1 MRMRAKTLRRDQKG
15 QLRIIEALIAVLILL
30 SAFTVSTYLSSTYI
44 VTRKI
49 DLDKL
54 GQNVISCLDDTG
66 VILTLL
72 EEGELSHGELSRYLE
87 TLLPKEIYYN
97 ITLISSFT
105 NQTIT
110 TLSNFPPVEESYRAD
125 VSSRKRVVTISLP
138 VARTAKTVDVM
149 LIIDRSG
156 SMDETEPGDDYSKV
170 YYAKA
175 AAQTFLDQLDMDPD
189 HAGLASF
196 STEATLDHGFS
207 DNASTIKAAIDGLN
221 AFGYTNIGDGIL
233 RANDEFTANGRNDS
247 VRAMILLSDG
257 VANRPR
263 NTEGDVDEAYAR
275 AYAINM
281 SQASQALGV
290 IPYAIGVGA
299 NSSSFDEVL
308 LTSIAPDGYF
318 YAPQAGDLE
327 EIYLLI
333 AKDLL
338 FKVSNDIIVIELTL
352 MEGG

>member
-1 MRMRAKTLRRDQKG
+1 M
-15 QLRIIEALIAVLILL
+15 
-30 SAFTVSTYLSSTYI
+30 
-44 VTRKI
+44 
-49 DLDKL
+49 
-54 GQNVISCLDDTG
+54 
-66 VILTLL
+66 
-72 EEGELSHGELSRYLE
+72 
-87 TLLPKEIYYN
+87 
-97 ITLISSFT
+97 
-105 NQTIT
+105 
-110 TLSNFPPVEESYRAD
+110 
-125 VSSRKRVVTISLP
+125 
-138 VARTAKTVDVM
+138 ARTAKTVDVM

-156 SMDETEPGDDYSKV
+156 SMDETEPGDDFSKI

-175 AAQTFLDQLDMDPD
+175 AAQTFLDQLSMDPD

-196 STEATLDHGFS
+196 AMEATLDHPLA
-207 DNASTIKAAIDGLN
+207 DNASTVKAAIDGLS
-221 AFGYTNIGDGIL
+221 AFGYTNIGDGIK
-233 RANDEFTANGRNDS
+233 RANDEFLANGRNDS
-247 VRAMILLSDG
+247 VQAMILLSDG

-263 NTEGDVDEAYAR
+263 NPEGQVDEAYAR
-275 AYAINM
+275 EYAINM

-299 NSSSFDEVL
+299 NSSSFDEAL
-308 LTSIAPDGYF
+308 LMAIAPEGYF